1 MKHFGKAFIVSVVL
15 GLGAMVCAYL
25 QYYLIAAVLCVPAF
39 FAVAGEVK
47 KYASM
52 YQFINF
58 RIITILL
65 GICLD
70 KMMGGAPYLYTLAM
84 FMMSFAGLVR
94 LEFFKI
100 FLVGRYY
107 WVEGIGLAATYGL
120 YIYAGLQ
127 HPADWRGWVLPLPP
141 MLLMTYIG
149 RSIVLGGA
157 IMKKNEQRKYK
168 VALGEKAPG
177 FTLPNHEGEP
187 VDLSSFQNKNHVLLI
202 FVKGDWCP
210 TCHMM
215 IRTYEKNREKFMEK
229 EVVAIGIG
237 PDTTEVNQE
246 MIKRLGWKNI
256 FLSDS
261 TQEVTKQY
269 GIAFLE
275 NNPETK
281 YAEGVPLPASFL
293 IDKKGVIR
301 YISRPDKIG
310 EFLNPSLIFPIVE
323 NLN

>member
-15 GLGAMVCAYL
+15 GAGAMVCAYL
-25 QYYLIAAVLCVPAF
+25 QHYLIAAILCVPSF
-39 FAVAGEVK
+39 FAVAGEIK

-52 YQFINF
+52 YQFISF

-65 GICLD
+65 GICID
-70 KMMGGAPYLYTLAM
+70 KMIGNAAYLYTLSM
-84 FMMSFAGLVR
+84 FTMSFAGVVR

-107 WVEGIGLAATYGL
+107 WVEAIALATTYGI

-127 HPADWRGWVLPLPP
+127 HPADWRGWALPALP
-141 MLLMTYIG
+141 MLLMTYIAT
-149 RSIVLGGA
+149 SIFLGGA
-157 IMKKNEQRKYK
+157 KMKQNEQKKYR
-168 VALGEKAPG
+168 VALGEKAPN
-177 FTLPNHEGEP
+177 FTLPDHKGMP
-187 VDLSSFQNKNHVLLI
+187 VGLSSFENKNHVLLI
-202 FVKGDWCP
+202 FVRGDWCP

-215 IRTYEKNREKFMEK
+215 IRTYEKNRDKFMEK
-229 EVVAIGIG
+229 EVVAVGIG

-246 MIKRLGWKNI
+246 MMKRLGWKNI

-261 TQEVTKQY
+261 TQEVTKKY
-269 GIAFLE
+269 GIAFME